1 LHKFAKEE
9 ICFTS
14 DTHAYHKNIC
24 KGVSSWKDGYRDFC
38 TIDEMTDHM
47 ADNINAV
54 VSPDMTLVHCGDWSF
69 GGYANIKKFRDKI
82 NCKKIYLI
90 LGNHD
95 ENIEVDKHNELR
107 KLFYRVDHY
116 REFAVEGQMVVC
128 CHYPMRS
135 WHDIQRNT
143 WMLYGHVHGS
153 LHDDVT
159 ALSIDVGMDTE
170 WRQLMD
176 RMSMTT
182 NFNRTYYIDRAD
194 SFRKMIITDMGA
206 IIHKRFHPYTMSELG
221 QIMSYKLQFRQ
232 GVDHH
237 G

>member
-1 LHKFAKEE
+1 MHKFAKEE

-24 KGVSSWKDGYRDFC
+24 KGVSSWSDGYRDFS
-38 TIDEMTDHM
+38 TIEEMTDHI

-54 VSPDMTLVHCGDWSF
+54 VKPDMTLVHCGDWSF

-82 NCKKIYLI
+82 NCKKIYLT

-95 ENIEVDKHNELR
+95 ENIAIDKNDELR

-135 WHDIQRNT
+135 WHDIQRHS
-143 WMLYGHVHGS
+143 WMLWGHCHGS
-153 LHDDVT
+153 LYDDRT

-170 WRQLMD
+170 WVKCEED
-176 RMSMTT
+176 FAMTT
-182 NFNRTYYIDRAD
+182 NFNK
-194 SFRKMIITDMGA
+194 SFYFENDERLVSECNFDEV
-206 IIHKRFHPYTMSELG
+206 IHKRFHPYTMAELKT
-221 QIMSYKLQFRQ
+221 IMDYKMQFRR

-237 G
+237 N